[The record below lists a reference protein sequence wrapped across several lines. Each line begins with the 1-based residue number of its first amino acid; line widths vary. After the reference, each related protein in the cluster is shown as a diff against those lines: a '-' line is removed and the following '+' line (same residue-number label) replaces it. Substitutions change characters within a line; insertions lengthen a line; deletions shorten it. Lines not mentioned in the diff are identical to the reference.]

1 MKIKSENG
9 MVTFVMRAGKDK
21 VRSTMSIG
29 EANRIIS
36 TGKDVV
42 ETDTE
47 VIVDDN
53 YFFPIEIEKKSRKKK
68 DDDTDAVNEVTE
80 NE

>member
-36 TGKDVV
+36 TGKDVI
-42 ETDTE
+42 ETELD
-47 VIVDDN
+47 VIVDDK
-53 YFFPIEIEKKSRKKK
+53 YFFPVEVEKKSRKKK
-68 DDDTDAVNEVTE
+68 DDEVTE

>member
-21 VRSTMSIG
+21 VRSQMTLG

-42 ETDTE
+42 ETETD
-47 VIVDDN
+47 VIVDDK
-53 YFFPIEIEKKSRKKK
+53 YFFPVEVEKKSRKKK
-68 DDDTDAVNEVTE
+68 DDEVTE